1 MTTTQRLTWI
11 ALPWN
16 LAPDGRLRVT
26 ALLSPRL
33 ATDAAPRPELGEHFH
48 DFLDWP
54 AAAGAINWAIALG
67 DGTTHDAHRIS
78 AHPESALW
86 KQLFPKETY
95 VRPFVFRDHSVRHL
109 RSYPVRAVLAYA
121 RDLYRDVARTS
132 PEDLPG
138 APGTPGAHPG
148 LEALATDLGGLLG
161 VNEKTLRETNPK
173 RLAQAR
179 ASRLK
184 AADSW
189 GLDLSGAG
197 ADPTQDF
204 AAAQRFFERPELR
217 DEYLPE
223 PDASVIPPAPTPP
236 DIDFHQM
243 LGLLGDHPSL
253 LRRLGLAID
262 LAIEGDIADGAGTI
276 RVVPTY
282 GSPHPNAVFGP
293 PFRPWTAYRIA
304 GQVFCA
310 EPSGPD
316 LDHAMLR
323 LEGADDALDLAAPSS
338 YDLVQVDSDGAA
350 LRLVATASTLQA
362 LRLARPRNLTGI
374 DTPDEEGLPTLRS
387 GGLSVVRDGRALTL
401 AKRLV
406 DTKSLDSETD
416 ENAVVLTAEDV
427 NRGYRLDV
435 EQDGKPWRS
444 LHARVGNFALHGAQ
458 VPPEVHDEGYVKSTS
473 ATSADDKDSDL
484 HVHEALAR
492 WSGWSLAAERPG
504 RLPYAET
511 TTVPG
516 EPGHPDRV
524 EQEEQVRERGPAEL
538 ATQFKLEARYEVE
551 PGSLP
556 RLRFGSQY
564 RLRARAVDLAGNSLD
579 VDQASDDHASDVVEY
594 LRYEPILPPDLVP
607 LAPFGEGESVQRL
620 VIRSNW
626 DAAAAGPCERH
637 VVPPK
642 TSQFLAEL
650 HGQFDDAIGTGLPH
664 GGAFALAAREGPLL
678 SDAPGSTM
686 HPGPAPPPDWPA
698 DRDPPGTYLVNP
710 ERSLALPYLPDPL
723 SRGAS
728 LRGLPGAGGDAMR
741 HSWGA
746 GAWPD
751 AHPFILQIEEREA
764 LPESVGAC
772 VQKFAAGG
780 PPAVEWGADARILTV
795 RLEKGEVRTVRL
807 SSFVAHEALRL
818 LGVWR
823 WAEGGPDDD
832 ALARIAVEGAHWM
845 LTPFRTLVLV
855 HAVKRPLC
863 APKVSKPSWPDE
875 FFPDGLRAERPTGA
889 TYADLSCGLIFSS
902 RTSGQI
908 DVDAAWKEP
917 VDELVEDEP
926 VFDRVGK
933 AHVATVPVPEGLP
946 PSPNAFPFHLE
957 KQHRRPEPV
966 RHEFGDTKHRYV
978 QYRLTATTRFRE
990 YFPRETDP
998 DELRVTGDVVNVHVP
1013 SCARPLPPAPR
1024 YAVPTFGWHRTNTPE
1039 GPEQWRSTQ
1048 RVREGGALRIYLDR
1062 GWYSSGAD
1070 ELLGV
1075 VCWTAGGS
1083 VPPEQAKLFSQ
1094 VGLDPIWAAESPAAV
1109 LTTADVANAAR
1120 REDSLRLAELD
1131 TVAVSVAGVGPTWD
1145 PGSRQWYA
1153 DVLLPGP
1160 AWRSYCPFVRL
1171 ALARYQRF
1179 STTADLKLSRVVT
1192 LDFAQ
1197 LIPDRTLRVDWVGDS
1212 DDLIDVSLAGVAPD
1226 GPNLNR
1232 VEVTIEH
1239 HDGAIPGELGW
1250 RPWPGLAP
1258 IALDE
1263 GVRHP
1268 GRWLEHLNVS
1278 ETVQEALGLRQRLFG
1293 QAREHRHDPIDLA
1306 HLPTVSRAHI
1316 EKLNLI
1322 PDWIDLR
1329 DHIPLL
1335 LLPGHRL
1342 WSGRIRLPATR
1353 GSQPLRLVVREF
1365 ETYETDAEAAD
1376 SSFVEP
1382 RTYHTRR
1389 VVFADFVEL

>member
-1 MTTTQRLTWI
+1 VTTTQRLTWI

-16 LAPDGRLRVT
+16 RTTDGRLRVT
-26 ALLSPRL
+26 AFLSPRL
-33 ATDAAPRPELGEHFH
+33 ATDAAPRPTLGEQFH

-54 AAAGAINWAIALG
+54 AIAGATEWTVALG
-67 DGTTHDAHRIS
+67 GGATRSAQKIS
-78 AHPESALW
+78 APPESTLW

-95 VRPFVFRDHSVRHL
+95 VRPFVFRDHSVRRL

-173 RLAQAR
+173 RLTQAR
-179 ASRLK
+179 SARLK
-184 AADSW
+184 TADSW

-197 ADPTQDF
+197 TNPTQDF

-217 DEYLPE
+217 DDYLPE
-223 PDASVIPPAPTPP
+223 PDANLIPPPPTPP

-243 LGLLGDHPSL
+243 LGLLADHPSL
-253 LRRLGLAID
+253 LRRLGLAVD
-262 LAIEGDIADGAGTI
+262 LAIEGDIADGTGTI
-276 RVVPTY
+276 RVVPAYT
-282 GSPHPNAVFGP
+282 SPHPNPVFGP
-293 PFRPWTAYRIA
+293 PFRPWTAHQVA
-304 GQVFCA
+304 GPLFCA

-323 LEGADDALDLAAPSS
+323 LEGAGDALDLAASS
-338 YDLVQVDSDGAA
+338 AYDLVQVDSDGAA

-387 GGLSVVRDGRALTL
+387 GGLSVVRSGRALTL
-401 AKRLV
+401 AKLLV
-406 DTKSLDSETD
+406 DTKSLDAQTD
-416 ENAVVLTAEDV
+416 ENAVVLVAEDV

-435 EQDGKPWRS
+435 EQDGKPWHS
-444 LHARVGNFALHGAQ
+444 LHHRVGNFELHGTH
-458 VPPEVHDEGYVKSTS
+458 VPPQVHDEGYVKSTS

-516 EPGHPDRV
+516 EQGHPDRV
-524 EQEEQVRERGPAEL
+524 VQEEQVRERGAADL
-538 ATQFKLEARYEVE
+538 ATQFKLEARYNVE

-556 RLRFGSQY
+556 RLRFGSKY
-564 RLRARAVDLAGNSLD
+564 RIRARTVDLAGNSLD
-579 VDQASDDHASDVVEY
+579 IKEASDDHASDAVEY
-594 LRYEPILPPDLVP
+594 LRYEPVLPPDLVP
-607 LAPFGEGESVQRL
+607 LAPFGEGESLQRL
-620 VIRSNW
+620 VVRSNW
-626 DAAAAGPCERH
+626 DEAAEGPCERH
-637 VVPPK
+637 VAAPK

-650 HGQFDDAIGTGLPH
+650 LGQFDAAIGKGLPH
-664 GGAFALAAREGPLL
+664 DGAFAVAAREGALL
-678 SDAPGSTM
+678 SDAPGSAM

-728 LRGLPGAGGDAMR
+728 LRGLPGSGAEAIR
-741 HSWGA
+741 HSWGTH
-746 GAWPD
+746 AWPD
-751 AHPFILQIEEREA
+751 AQPFILQVVERDA

-772 VQKFAAGG
+772 VQTFAADG
-780 PPAVEWGADARILTV
+780 PRVVEWDDDARVLTV

-807 SSFVAHEALRL
+807 SSYLEHRDLGL

-823 WAEGGPDDD
+823 WAEGSPDDD
-832 ALARIAVEGAHWM
+832 ALARSAVEGAHWM

-863 APKVSKPSWPDE
+863 APKVSKPPWPDE
-875 FFPDGLRAERPTGA
+875 FFPDGLRAQRPDGA

-908 DVDAAWKEP
+908 DVDATWKEP

-926 VFDRVGK
+926 VFDRGGK
-933 AHVATVPVPEGLP
+933 GHVATVPVPEGLP

-990 YFPRETDP
+990 YFPRDTNAD
-998 DELRVTGDVVNVHVP
+998 DLRVASDVVNVHVP
-1013 SCARPLPPAPR
+1013 SCARPDPPSPR
-1024 YAVPTFGWHRTNTPE
+1024 YAVPTFRWQRMNTPDDA
-1039 GPEQWRSTQ
+1039 QWRSTQ
-1048 RVREGGALRIYLDR
+1048 RVREGCALRVYLDR

-1083 VPPEQAKLFSQ
+1083 VPPEQTKLFSQ
-1094 VGLDPIWAAESPAAV
+1094 VGRDPIWAAEPPNGV

-1120 REDSLRLAELD
+1120 TETGLWLAELGS
-1131 TVAVSVAGVGPTWD
+1131 VASSVAGIEPTWD
-1145 PGSRQWYA
+1145 SGRKRWYA

-1160 AWRSYCPFVRL
+1160 AWRSYSPFVRL
-1171 ALARYQRF
+1171 ALARYQHF
-1179 STTADLKLSRVVT
+1179 STTAELKLSRVVT

-1212 DDLIDVSLAGVAPD
+1212 DDLVDISLAGVAPD

-1250 RPWPGLAP
+1250 RPWPDLRP
-1258 IALDE
+1258 IVLDE

-1268 GRWLEHLNVS
+1268 GRFLEHLHLS
-1278 ETVQEALGLRQRLFG
+1278 ETVQEALGLRRLFDQPG
-1293 QAREHRHDPIDLA
+1293 EHRHDPIDVG
-1306 HLPTVSRAHI
+1306 HLPTVSRAQVERLNVIPSWI
-1316 EKLNLI
+1316 ELQ
-1322 PDWIDLR
+1322 DD
-1329 DHIPLL
+1329 IPLL
-1335 LLPGHRL
+1335 LFAGHHL
-1342 WSGRIRLPATR
+1342 WSARVKLPVRR
-1353 GSQPLRLVVREF
+1353 GSRPLRLVVREF
-1365 ETYETDAEAAD
+1365 ETYETDAEAVG

-1382 RTYHTRR
+1382 RTYHARR
-1389 VVFADFVEL
+1389 VVFAEFVEL